1 MSASDRDD
9 ILYLGE
15 SPNRA
20 AGWGRDDVD
29 EVEGL
34 ELTAGNAAPSR
45 TPRIRWLLKTL
56 FWITTFICSG
66 FTSVSSFALWIA
78 FLAWDD
84 PNEPH
89 FMMKLFVKGLLFGFL
104 ALVSLRW
111 LRIQRGVWN
120 SIHDPGETAAFTV
133 EMRQAWAAAAC
144 LPLIALV
151 AIPYLGTYPHIEP
164 DESHHLIVARNLSEF
179 GVYGSGHP
187 QAGFEW
193 FDDYDSVG
201 PPVIVPVAIA
211 LRLGDTDLF
220 SGRLIMAL
228 YFVALCVAFYGIVLP
243 LFGAPAGIAAMLLAT
258 AALGSAYLARSLYG
272 EVPALFFLVL
282 GLLLWRESL
291 NGRFVF
297 LNAILAGCC
306 FGFMILTKYFAV
318 FAFWAFL
325 GVLVYDRLTFRK
337 LKLIHLLVPAVCA
350 SAILIGWLAIQ
361 NAYRPE
367 GSDVTAGHLSMYK
380 HNLMF
385 GFDPLPRTLGFLLRH
400 GVTVLVSIAAMIA
413 AAPVVFYRRYDP
425 AAAVLFFF
433 APFIAYWWV
442 FFTTGNIP
450 RYLWYA
456 IIIVAVFTGPLA
468 WMLLRGARNSGKQT
482 TRIACTVLAIPV
494 LAPYVFNACA
504 ELSGIYRR
512 NDMADEYALTH
523 YVETL
528 PAQQELS
535 TTFYPIER
543 TLNFLAGRHVKRIPA
558 QSEAVAKAPLVI
570 VDAASQEMLLNSV
583 DTVERFGRY
592 AVVKGKR

>member
-1 MSASDRDD
+1 M
-9 ILYLGE
+9 
-15 SPNRA
+15 
-20 AGWGRDDVD
+20 D

-34 ELTAGNAAPSR
+34 EQSEDSTAPSR

-56 FWITTFICSG
+56 FWITTLICAG
-66 FTSVSSFALWIA
+66 FTSTASFTLWLA
-78 FLAWDD
+78 FRFWEETD
-84 PNEPH
+84 EPQ
-89 FMMKLFVKGLLFGFL
+89 FLTKLFVKGVLFGML
-104 ALVSLRW
+104 ALVAFRW
-111 LRIQRGVWN
+111 LRIQRHAWT
-120 SIHDPGETAAFTV
+120 SIYDPSKVVAPKV
-133 EMRQAWAAAAC
+133 EVPRLWAAIATIA
-144 LPLIALV
+144 IVALV
-151 AIPYLGTYPHIEP
+151 ALPFLGTYPHIEP
-164 DESHHLIVARNLSEF
+164 DESHHLIVAHNLAEF

-211 LRLGDTDLF
+211 LRLGETNLF
-220 SGRLIMAL
+220 YGRLVMAL
-228 YFVALCVAFYGIVLP
+228 YFLALCMTLYGVLSP

-282 GLLLWRESL
+282 GLLLWRESV

-306 FGFMILTKYFAV
+306 FGFMILTKYFAAL
-318 FAFWAFL
+318 AFWAFL

-337 LKLIHLLVPAVCA
+337 LKLVHLLIPAVCA
-350 SAILIGWLAIQ
+350 TAILIGWLAIQ
-361 NAYRPE
+361 NGYRPD

-385 GFDPLPRTLGFLLRH
+385 GIDPLPRTLGFLLRH
-400 GVTVLVSIAAMIA
+400 GMTVLVAVAAMIA

-456 IIIVAVFTGPLA
+456 IVIVAMYTGPLA
-468 WMLLRGARNSGKQT
+468 WLLIRGAWNSQKPT
-482 TRIACTVLAIPV
+482 TRIACALLAIPV
-494 LAPYVFNACA
+494 LAPYILNTWA

-512 NDMADEYALTH
+512 NDMAAEYALVD
-523 YVETL
+523 YVDAL
-528 PAQQELS
+528 PAQADLA
-535 TTFYPIER
+535 TTFYPVQR
-543 TLNFLAGRHVKRIPA
+543 TLNLLSGQYVKRIPPTPD
-558 QSEAVAKAPLVI
+558 AVASAPIVI
-570 VDAASQEMLLNSV
+570 VDAVSQEMLLNSV
-583 DTVERFGRY
+583 NTVEQFGRY
-592 AVVKGKR
+592 AVVKGKP

>member
-1 MSASDRDD
+1 MSVFEHVD
-9 ILYLGE
+9 ILYPGKANNE
-15 SPNRA
+15 A

-34 ELTAGNAAPSR
+34 EQTAGSAVPSR

-78 FLAWDD
+78 ILTWDE
-84 PNEPH
+84 PNDPH
-89 FMMKLFVKGLLFGFL
+89 FMTKLFVKGLLFGLL
-104 ALVSLRW
+104 ALVSFRW
-111 LRIQRGVWN
+111 LRIQHGIWP
-120 SIHDPGETAAFTV
+120 SIHDPRETADSPV
-133 EMRQAWAAAAC
+133 KMRQTWAAIAC
-144 LPLIALV
+144 LVLIALV
-151 AIPYLGTYPHIEP
+151 AIPFLGTYPHIEP
-164 DESHHLIVARNLSEF
+164 DESHHLIVARNLAEF

-201 PPVIVPVAIA
+201 PPVIVPVAIT
-211 LRLGDTDLF
+211 LRFGDTNLLY
-220 SGRLIMAL
+220 GRLVMAL
-228 YFVALCVAFYGIVLP
+228 YFVTLCIALYGIVVP
-243 LFGAPAGIAAMLLAT
+243 LFGASAGIAAMLLAT

-282 GLLLWRESL
+282 GLLLWRESV
-291 NGRFVF
+291 NGRFAF
-297 LNAILAGCC
+297 LNALLAGCC

-318 FAFWAFL
+318 IAFWAFL

-337 LKLIHLLVPAVCA
+337 LTLIHLLVPAVCA

-361 NAYRPE
+361 NAYRPD

-385 GFDPLPRTLGFLLRH
+385 GFDPLPRTLGFLVRH
-400 GVTVLVSIAAMIA
+400 GVTVLVAIAAMIA

-456 IIIVAVFTGPLA
+456 IVIVAVFTGPLA
-468 WMLLRGARNSGKQT
+468 WLLVRGAWNSGKQT
-482 TRIACTVLAIPV
+482 TRIACTLIAIPV
-494 LAPYVFNACA
+494 LAPYAFNAWA

-523 YVETL
+523 YVESL
-528 PAQQELS
+528 PPHQELS
-535 TTFYPIER
+535 TTFYPVER
-543 TLNFLAGRHVKRIPA
+543 TLNFLAGRYVERIPA
-558 QSEAVAKAPLVI
+558 QPEAVANAPLVI
-570 VDAASQEMLLNSV
+570 VDAVSQEMLLNSV